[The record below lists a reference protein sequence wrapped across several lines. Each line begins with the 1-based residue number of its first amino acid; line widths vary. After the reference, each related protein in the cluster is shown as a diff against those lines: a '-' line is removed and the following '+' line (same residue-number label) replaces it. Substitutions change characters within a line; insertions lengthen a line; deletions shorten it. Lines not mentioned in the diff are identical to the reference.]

1 MSAPVTLQLLLSRA
15 REALSGAIDF
25 DKPYSAAAAP
35 AILDVMGGIAEAMGS
50 DTCKLP
56 LDRQAAVLVQP
67 RDDREIQIFSFDEF
81 DAHRPFT
88 LRMPVDRLGAISL
101 EQLHEELK
109 DPNRRWAGDAL
120 AEVRSIIPRAGMN
133 VVMSSDI
140 PANAGVGRSAAMQV
154 AMARAMA
161 DLAAGNDEAEPIA
174 QQAINA
180 HQQVL
185 GRKGFVSSRLAAAGG
200 ATFHVP
206 KGFEFSAIVGVKRA
220 VDAAERIKQ
229 HLAAAAS
236 ASAAILDRMRQMG
249 RAAGRELIH
258 DPLSGQLARLD
269 PDDYKALFRPYL
281 SDPAVMGAADHH
293 VLEARRVRQFQ
304 QFMAEARQLE
314 LGDIRRHTSMDKAG
328 HLMYASHHSMM
339 NDARL
344 GDDRC
349 DWIVQQVRASEKSG
363 LYGARMSGAGCG
375 GAVAVLHEAAPRP
388 REVVRDIARRAAVQ
402 FEAAIDVLT
411 PPDAA

>member
-1 MSAPVTLQLLLSRA
+1 
-15 REALSGAIDF
+15 
-25 DKPYSAAAAP
+25 
-35 AILDVMGGIAEAMGS
+35 
-50 DTCKLP
+50 
-56 LDRQAAVLVQP
+56 
-67 RDDREIQIFSFDEF
+67 
-81 DAHRPFT
+81 
-88 LRMPVDRLGAISL
+88 
-101 EQLHEELK
+101 
-109 DPNRRWAGDAL
+109 
-120 AEVRSIIPRAGMN
+120 
-133 VVMSSDI
+133 
-140 PANAGVGRSAAMQV
+140 
-154 AMARAMA
+154 
-161 DLAAGNDEAEPIA
+161 
-174 QQAINA
+174 
-180 HQQVL
+180 
-185 GRKGFVSSRLAAAGG
+185 
-200 ATFHVP
+200 
-206 KGFEFSAIVGVKRA
+206 
-220 VDAAERIKQ
+220 
-229 HLAAAAS
+229 
-236 ASAAILDRMRQMG
+236 
-249 RAAGRELIH
+249 
-258 DPLSGQLARLD
+258 
-269 PDDYKALFRPYL
+269 
-281 SDPAVMGAADHH
+281 MGAADHH